1 MQSRQRFS
9 LMTTCI
15 ALCAL
20 TAIAQAQT
28 PAPTAAP
35 SATDL
40 FTKADKNHDGKLSR
54 DESKALPAIADKFD
68 TLDKDKDGSLNI
80 DEFSAGVQANPMK

>member
-9 LMTTCI
+9 LMTACM

-20 TAIAQAQT
+20 TATAQAQT
-28 PAPTAAP
+28 AAPATAP

-40 FTKADKNHDGKLSR
+40 FTKVDKNHDGKLSR
-54 DESKALPAIADKFD
+54 EESKAFPAIAEKFD

-80 DEFSAGVQANPMK
+80 EEFSTGVK

>member
-9 LMTTCI
+9 LMTTFASL
-15 ALCAL
+15 ALCTMAA
-20 TAIAQAQT
+20 TAQAQT
-28 PAPTAAP
+28 AAPTMAP

-68 TLDKDKDGSLNI
+68 TLDKDKDGALNI
-80 DEFSAGVQANPMK
+80 DEFTAAVQTK